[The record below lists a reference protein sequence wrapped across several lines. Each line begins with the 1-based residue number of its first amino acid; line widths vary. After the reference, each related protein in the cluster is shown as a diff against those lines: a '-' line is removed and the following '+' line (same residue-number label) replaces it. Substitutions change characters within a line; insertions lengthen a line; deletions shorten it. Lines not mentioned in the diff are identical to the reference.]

1 GLAAGTLS
9 YGVAVLLMGLAYLCL
24 ALSMAE
30 MTSMLPFAGGAYGLA
45 RCALSFYAGFIMGCA
60 EAIEYIMY
68 VTCSVVQLGRMLA
81 DKWPQLRGLEFLVW
95 FAIYAVA
102 CSAIILGGKFF
113 WRWNMM
119 LALISLGIILVF
131 CLGSSGQVNL
141 AANGGGQDML
151 VVGGFMAFMKAS
163 PLSTWFFVGIE
174 ALNTLSN
181 EVHDPKTTIPK
192 GQVAC
197 MLTLLI
203 TSAAVFFVS
212 ISLPPG
218 MPAVA
223 TALAPLSGGFSL
235 LLNISEANA
244 MLFSI
249 PATFA
254 TIQGFILAF
263 TNIIGAMAN
272 SRLLPAVLSQRH
284 AILGTPV
291 YAVLGGSA

>member
-1 GLAAGTLS
+1 MTSIAPRNLVRMRSLNKLEHQHSALDIWALGITIVIGGQYFSWNTGLAAGTLS

-181 EVHDPKTTIPK
+181 EVHDPKT
-192 GQVAC
+192 
-197 MLTLLI
+197 
-203 TSAAVFFVS
+203 
-212 ISLPPG
+212 
-218 MPAVA
+218 
-223 TALAPLSGGFSL
+223 
-235 LLNISEANA
+235 
-244 MLFSI
+244 
-249 PATFA
+249 
-254 TIQGFILAF
+254 
-263 TNIIGAMAN
+263 
-272 SRLLPAVLSQRH
+272 
-284 AILGTPV
+284 
-291 YAVLGGSA
+291 